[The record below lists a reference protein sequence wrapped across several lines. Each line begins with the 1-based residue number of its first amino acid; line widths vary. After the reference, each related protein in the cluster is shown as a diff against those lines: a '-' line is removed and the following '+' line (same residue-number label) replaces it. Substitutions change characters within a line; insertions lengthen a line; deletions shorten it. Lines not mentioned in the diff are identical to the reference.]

1 MSNIVIIGAGFG
13 GLTAVKTLRKQ
24 GYKDAITLISPRPEL
39 FYYPSL
45 IWVPAGLRSQD
56 DLTINLDNFFKRHN
70 VKHIAA
76 SVTGLNS
83 EAREI
88 QTNTDATVSF
98 DSLIIA
104 SGGRF
109 IKKLP
114 GIEHVYTPCE
124 GYAPTKAYSDRLADM
139 DGGTLAFG
147 FASNPKEPAAMRGG
161 PIFEFLFGI
170 DTLLRKQ
177 KRRDKF
183 DLVFF
188 SPAPEPGKRLG
199 AKAVG
204 ALLGEMKKYNIRTH
218 LGHKMKGFS
227 ENAVHTEG
235 GDIQSDLTMFMPGM
249 TGNPW
254 VQNSG
259 LPLSEGG
266 FIQGDAQCRVPSSK
280 GIYVVGDVG
289 SFPGPDWMPKQ
300 AHMADLQAETAA
312 KNILAELKGQA
323 ASNEFKTELI
333 CIVDTL
339 DKGMLVYRSP
349 QKNRLMPKLRIFNWA
364 KRFFEWNYL
373 RDYR

>member
-24 GYKDAITLISPRPEL
+24 GYKDSITLISPRPEL

-45 IWVPAGLRSQD
+45 IWVPAGLRTQD
-56 DLTINLDNFFKRHN
+56 DLTINLENFFKRHN

-76 SVTGLNS
+76 SVTGLDP
-83 EAREI
+83 EARQI
-88 QTNTDATVSF
+88 QTNTDTTVAF

-124 GYAPTKAYSDRLADM
+124 GYIPTKAYSDKLAEM

-147 FASNPKEPAAMRGG
+147 FATNPKEPGAMRGG

-199 AKAVG
+199 VKAVG
-204 ALLGEMKKYNIRTH
+204 ALLGEMKKYNIQTN

-227 ENAVHTEG
+227 ADAVHTEG
-235 GDIQSDLTMFMPGM
+235 ADIKSDLTMFMPGM
-249 TGNPW
+249 TGNEW

-266 FIQGDAQCRVPSSK
+266 FIQGDAQCRVPGFK
-280 GIYVVGDVG
+280 DIYVVGDIG

-312 KNILAELKGQA
+312 KNILSEQKTH
-323 ASNEFKTELI
+323 EFKTELI

-349 QKNRLMPKLRIFNWA
+349 KKTLLMPKLRLFNWA

>member
-1 MSNIVIIGAGFG
+1 MSNIIIIGAGFG

-24 GYKDAITLISPRPEL
+24 GYKDSITLISPRPEL

-45 IWVPAGLRSQD
+45 IWVPAGLRTQD
-56 DLTINLDNFFKRHN
+56 DLTINLEKFFKRHN

-76 SVTGLNS
+76 SVTGLDP
-83 EAREI
+83 EARQI
-88 QTNTDATVSF
+88 QTNTDTTVSF

-124 GYAPTKAYSDRLADM
+124 GYIATKAYSDRLAEM

-147 FASNPKEPAAMRGG
+147 FATNPKEPAAMRGG

-183 DLVFF
+183 ELVFF

-199 AKAVG
+199 AKAVT
-204 ALLGEMKKYNIRTH
+204 ALLGEMKKYNIRTD

-227 ENAVHTEG
+227 ADAVHNEG

-249 TGNPW
+249 TGHQW

-266 FIQGDAQCRVPSSK
+266 FIKGDAQCRVPGFK
-280 GIYVVGDVG
+280 DIYVVGDIG

-300 AHMADLQAETAA
+300 AHMADLQAEAAA
-312 KNILAELKGQA
+312 KNILAEQQGQA
-323 ASNEFKTELI
+323 ATNEFKTELI

-339 DKGMLVYRSP
+339 DKGMLVYRNP
-349 QKNRLMPKLRIFNWA
+349 KKTRLMPKLRLFNWA
-364 KRFFEWNYL
+364 KRFFEWHYL